1 MVGIIGYEKPPPALG
16 ERGLK
21 AVVVWLLY
29 RGCGLRRGLWRGL
42 YFLREPSV
50 NELLCNP
57 VGDGVNGADFLPDSA
72 NAACL
77 C

>member
-29 RGCGLRRGLWRGL
+29 RGCGLRRGL

-57 VGDGVNGADFLPDSA
+57 VGDGVNCADFLPDSA